1 MTQSPSSPP
10 SSLAGDLAS
19 WLAQRP
25 HSDDGT
31 QQPEAQQPEPQPQQ
45 PEVQPAAVQQI
56 YGQPQPLA
64 DQSPYGYQQPAAQP
78 VYGQPR
84 AGQDQLPYPGQAQP
98 PSVQQYYGQPIYAQP
113 QPGAYTPPVQ
123 AGEPK
128 SKSVAAAL
136 AFFLGWTGAHS
147 FYRGQ
152 QTRGRIHVVLAGACG
167 VMLLLG
173 IYVIATQT
181 DAYGEL
187 APGEAFNAGMA
198 LMTVG
203 LLGTVNVL

>member
-1 MTQSPSSPP
+1 MTQSPSSLR

-19 WLAQRP
+19 WPAQRP
-25 HSDDGT
+25 HSDDG
-31 QQPEAQQPEPQPQQ
+31 A
-45 PEVQPAAVQQI
+45 
-56 YGQPQPLA
+56 
-64 DQSPYGYQQPAAQP
+64 QQPAAQP
-78 VYGQPR
+78 VYGQPH

-167 VMLLLG
+167 VMLLFG

-187 APGEAFNAGMA
+187 APGETFNAGMA

>member
-1 MTQSPSSPP
+1 MTQSPSSPR

-31 QQPEAQQPEPQPQQ
+31 QQ

-64 DQSPYGYQQPAAQP
+64 DQSPYGYQQPAA
-78 VYGQPR
+78 
-84 AGQDQLPYPGQAQP
+84 
-98 PSVQQYYGQPIYAQP
+98 QPIYAQP

-167 VMLLLG
+167 VMLLFG

-187 APGEAFNAGMA
+187 APGETFNAGMA

-203 LLGTVNVL
+203 LLGAVNVLYGFAEFIEILFSQDGSLR

>member
-1 MTQSPSSPP
+1 MTQSPSSPR

-45 PEVQPAAVQQI
+45 PEVQSAAVQQI
-56 YGQPQPLA
+56 
-64 DQSPYGYQQPAAQP
+64 
-78 VYGQPR
+78 YGQPR

-167 VMLLLG
+167 VMLLFG

>member
-1 MTQSPSSPP
+1 MTQSPSSLR

-25 HSDDGT
+25 HSDDG
-31 QQPEAQQPEPQPQQ
+31 A
-45 PEVQPAAVQQI
+45 
-56 YGQPQPLA
+56 
-64 DQSPYGYQQPAAQP
+64 QQPAAQP
-78 VYGQPR
+78 VYGQPH

-98 PSVQQYYGQPIYAQP
+98 SSVQQYYGQPIYAQP

-167 VMLLLG
+167 VMLLFG

-187 APGEAFNAGMA
+187 PPRVSASTPEWPS
-198 LMTVG
+198 
-203 LLGTVNVL
+203 

>member
-1 MTQSPSSPP
+1 MTQSPSSLR

-25 HSDDGT
+25 HSDDG
-31 QQPEAQQPEPQPQQ
+31 A
-45 PEVQPAAVQQI
+45 
-56 YGQPQPLA
+56 
-64 DQSPYGYQQPAAQP
+64 QQPAAQP
-78 VYGQPR
+78 VYGQPH

-98 PSVQQYYGQPIYAQP
+98 SSVQQYYGQPIYAQP

-152 QTRGRIHVVLAGACG
+152 MKRGAGHLALMVLTVLLFIVGVVMAASH
-167 VMLLLG
+167 
-173 IYVIATQT
+173 T
-181 DAYGEL
+181 DAYGQI
-187 APGEAFNAGMA
+187 AGS
-198 LMTVG
+198 
-203 LLGTVNVL
+203 GTVQVGDAVIMANLVAGANSLWAFVEFIMILVSKDGSLR

>member
-1 MTQSPSSPP
+1 MTQSPSSPR

-31 QQPEAQQPEPQPQQ
+31 QQPEAQQ

-78 VYGQPR
+78 IYGQPR

-123 AGEPK
+123 ASEPK

-187 APGEAFNAGMA
+187 APGETFNAGMA